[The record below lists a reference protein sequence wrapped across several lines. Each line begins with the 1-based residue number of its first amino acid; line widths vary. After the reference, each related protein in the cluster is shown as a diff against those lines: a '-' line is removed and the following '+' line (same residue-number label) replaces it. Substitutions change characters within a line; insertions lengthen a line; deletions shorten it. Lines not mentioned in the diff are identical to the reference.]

1 MRVASTVTTLAEK
14 LQRKP
19 KLGVGKPCIVFSGNL
34 ANCLRYRSK
43 KLIPLLNPALE
54 F

>member
-19 KLGVGKPCIVFSGNL
+19 KLGVGKPCIVFSGEL
-34 ANCLRYRSK
+34 ANRLCYRSEK
-43 KLIPLLNPALE
+43 RISLLTAALE